1 MKQISEED
9 YEKIQY
15 LLGFVNNIAEMVLDP
30 EEYLDPNTK
39 DSTVYSVW
47 CSEDDDTVEL
57 STLEGDDVEE
67 FKDTLIAIENEVKS
81 VVKVDFTKRWE
92 ELRS

>member
-1 MKQISEED
+1 MYISD
-9 YEKIQY
+9 KDFEKIEY

-39 DSTVYSVW
+39 DSTVYSVL
-47 CSEDDDTVEL
+47 CSEDDDTIEL

-67 FKDTLIAIENEVKS
+67 FKDTLAAIEDEVNS
-81 VVKVDFTKRWE
+81 VVKVDFSKRWE

>member
-1 MKQISEED
+1 MIISDDD
-9 YEKIQY
+9 YEKVQY

-30 EEYLDPNTK
+30 DEYTDPNTK

-47 CSEDDDTVEL
+47 CSEDDDNIVL
-57 STLEGDDVEE
+57 STLEGEDVEE
-67 FKDTLIAIENEVKS
+67 FKDTLSAIEDEVKS
-81 VVKVDFTKRWE
+81 VVKVDFTKHWE

>member
-1 MKQISEED
+1 MIVSDKD
-9 YEKIQY
+9 FEKIEY

-47 CSEDDDTVEL
+47 CSEADDTIEL

-67 FKDTLIAIENEVKS
+67 FKDTLAAIESEVKS
-81 VVKVDFTKRWE
+81 VVKVDFSKRWE

>member
-1 MKQISEED
+1 MIVSDED
-9 YEKIQY
+9 FEKIEY
-15 LLGFVNNIAEMVLDP
+15 LLGFVNSIAEMVLDP
-30 EEYLDPNTK
+30 DEYLDPNTK

-47 CSEDDDTVEL
+47 CSEDDDNIVL

-67 FKDTLIAIENEVKS
+67 FKDTLAAIEGEVKS
-81 VVKVDFTKRWE
+81 VVKVDFSKRWE

>member
-9 YEKIQY
+9 YEKVQY

-30 EEYLDPNTK
+30 DEYLDPNTK

-57 STLEGDDVEE
+57 STLESEDVEE
-67 FKDTLIAIENEVKS
+67 FKDTLSAIENEVKS
-81 VVKVDFTKRWE
+81 VTKVDFSKRWE

>member
-1 MKQISEED
+1 MIVSDKD
-9 YEKIQY
+9 FEKIEY

-47 CSEDDDTVEL
+47 CSEDDDTIEL
-57 STLEGDDVEE
+57 STLEGNDVEE
-67 FKDTLIAIENEVKS
+67 FKDTLASIEDEGKS
-81 VVKVDFTKRWE
+81 VVKVDFSKRWE

>member
-1 MKQISEED
+1 MIISDDD
-9 YEKIQY
+9 YEKVQY

-30 EEYLDPNTK
+30 DEYTDPNTK

-47 CSEDDDTVEL
+47 CSEDDDNIVL
-57 STLEGDDVEE
+57 STLEGEDVEE
-67 FKDTLIAIENEVKS
+67 FKDTLSAIEDEVKS
-81 VVKVDFTKRWE
+81 VVKVDFSKRWE

>member
-1 MKQISEED
+1 MKYLSEED
-9 YEKIQY
+9 YEKVQY

-47 CSEDDDTVEL
+47 CSKDDDTIEL

-67 FKDTLIAIENEVKS
+67 FKDTLAAIENEVKS
-81 VVKVDFTKRWE
+81 VVKVDFSKKWE